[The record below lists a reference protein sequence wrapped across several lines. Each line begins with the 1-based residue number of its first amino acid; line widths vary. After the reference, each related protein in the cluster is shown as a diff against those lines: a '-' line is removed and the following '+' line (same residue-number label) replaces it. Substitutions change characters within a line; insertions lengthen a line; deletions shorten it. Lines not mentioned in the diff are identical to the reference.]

1 MNILLTGGAGY
12 IGSHAAVVLTNAGH
26 RVVILD
32 NFSNSY
38 RSILERLAK
47 IVGKDIQ
54 CVEGDVRDTPY
65 LEKVLKDYKIDAVMH
80 FAGKSLVGESVEK
93 PDLYHS
99 VNVDGTRIL
108 LDEMHK
114 QSITK
119 IVFSSSAATYGEP
132 KVVPILETSET
143 IPTNPYG
150 ATKLAID
157 HMITAEAAAHGI
169 SAASLR
175 YFNVAGALKA
185 ERGWLAER
193 HNPETHLIP
202 NVLRSTTDNPVKI
215 FGTDWPT
222 QDGTCIRDYV
232 HVIDLI
238 DAHLK
243 ALNSLGKPGHEIYN
257 LGSGSGYSV
266 REVVAAA
273 SAATG
278 HQIPF
283 IDSPRRAGDPAVL
296 IADISKAMTHLGWE
310 PTRDMNTMVSDTLKS
325 MA

>member
-1 MNILLTGGAGY
+1 MRILVTGGTGY
-12 IGSHAAVVLTNAGH
+12 IGSTAVEILLTQGFEIS
-26 RVVILD
+26 ILD
-32 NFSNSY
+32 DCSMGH
-38 RSILERLAK
+38 ADT
-47 IVGKDIQ
+47 VPAG
-54 CVEGDVRDTPY
+54 VRFVNGSLLNVSEVADALTSC
-65 LEKVLKDYKIDAVMH
+65 DAVMH

-108 LDEMHK
+108 LDEMRK

-202 NVLRSTTDNPVKI
+202 NVLRSTTDI
-215 FGTDWPT
+215 W
-222 QDGTCIRDYV
+222 Y
-232 HVIDLI
+232 
-238 DAHLK
+238 
-243 ALNSLGKPGHEIYN
+243 
-257 LGSGSGYSV
+257 
-266 REVVAAA
+266 
-273 SAATG
+273 
-278 HQIPF
+278 
-283 IDSPRRAGDPAVL
+283 
-296 IADISKAMTHLGWE
+296 
-310 PTRDMNTMVSDTLKS
+310 
-325 MA
+325 

>member
-1 MNILLTGGAGY
+1 MRVLVTGGTGY
-12 IGSHAAVVLTNAGH
+12 IGSTAVEILLGQGFEIS
-26 RVVILD
+26 ILD
-32 NFSNSY
+32 DCSMGH
-38 RSILERLAK
+38 ADT
-47 IVGKDIQ
+47 VPAG
-54 CVEGDVRDTPY
+54 VRFIHGSLLNAAEVADALTGC
-65 LEKVLKDYKIDAVMH
+65 DAVMH

-108 LDEMHK
+108 LDEMRK

-132 KVVPILETSET
+132 KTVPILETSET
-143 IPTNPYG
+143 NPTNPYG

-157 HMITAEAAAHGI
+157 HMITEEATEHGI

-175 YFNVAGALKA
+175 YFNVAGALKSD
-185 ERGWLAER
+185 RGWLAER

-202 NVLRSTTDNPVKI
+202 NVLRSTQANPVKI

-222 QDGTCIRDYV
+222 ADGTCIRDYV

-238 DAHLK
+238 DAHIK
-243 ALNSLGKPGHEIYN
+243 ALNSLGAAGHEIYN

-266 REVVAAA
+266 REVVKAA
-273 SAATG
+273 SDAIG

-283 IDSPRRAGDPAVL
+283 VDSPRRAGDPAVL
-296 IADISKAMTHLGWE
+296 IADISKAKRMLAWE
-310 PTRDMNTMVSDTLKS
+310 PTRDMTTMVADTLNS

>member
-1 MNILLTGGAGY
+1 MRVLVTGGTGY
-12 IGSHAAVVLTNAGH
+12 IGSTAVEILLTQGFEISILDDCSMGHADTVPSGVRFVNGSLLNVSEVAEALTGCDAVV
-26 RVVILD
+26 
-32 NFSNSY
+32 
-38 RSILERLAK
+38 
-47 IVGKDIQ
+47 
-54 CVEGDVRDTPY
+54 
-65 LEKVLKDYKIDAVMH
+65 H

-99 VNVDGTRIL
+99 VNVNGTRIL
-108 LDEMHK
+108 LDEMRK

-132 KVVPILETSET
+132 KSVPILETSET

-157 HMITAEAAAHGI
+157 HMITSEAAAHGI

-185 ERGWLAER
+185 KRGWLAER

-215 FGTDWPT
+215 FGIDWPT
-222 QDGTCIRDYV
+222 EDGTCIRDYV

-273 SAATG
+273 SSATG
-278 HQIPF
+278 QQIPF

-296 IADISKAMTHLGWE
+296 IADISKAKTRLGWE

>member
-1 MNILLTGGAGY
+1 MRVLVTGGTGY
-12 IGSHAAVVLTNAGH
+12 IGSTAVEILLTQGYEIS
-26 RVVILD
+26 ILD
-32 NFSNSY
+32 DCSMGHADTVPAGVRF
-38 RSILERLAK
+38 
-47 IVGKDIQ
+47 IQ
-54 CVEGDVRDTPY
+54 GTLLNASEVADALQGC
-65 LEKVLKDYKIDAVMH
+65 DAVMH

-114 QSITK
+114 QSIKK

-143 IPTNPYG
+143 SPTNPYG

-157 HMITAEAAAHGI
+157 HMITAEASARGI

-185 ERGWLAER
+185 KRGWLAER
-193 HNPETHLIP
+193 HDPETHLIP
-202 NVLRSTTDNPVKI
+202 NVLRSTQENPVKV

-222 QDGTCIRDYV
+222 ADGTCIRDYV

-238 DAHLK
+238 EAHIK
-243 ALNSLGKPGHEIYN
+243 ALKSLGAPGHEIYN

-266 REVVAAA
+266 REVISAA

-283 IDSPRRAGDPAVL
+283 VDSPRRPGDPAIL
-296 IADISKAMTHLGWE
+296 IADISKAKAKLDWQ
-310 PTRDMNTMVSDTLKS
+310 PTRDLNAMVSDAVESL
-325 MA
+325 A

>member
-1 MNILLTGGAGY
+1 MRVLVTGGTGY
-12 IGSHAAVVLTNAGH
+12 IGSTAVEILLSQGYEIS
-26 RVVILD
+26 ILD
-32 NFSNSY
+32 DCSMGH
-38 RSILERLAK
+38 ADT
-47 IVGKDIQ
+47 VPAG
-54 CVEGDVRDTPY
+54 VRFVQGSLLNANEVADA
-65 LEKVLKDYKIDAVMH
+65 LQECEAVMH

-93 PDLYHS
+93 PDLYQS

-108 LDEMHK
+108 LDEMRK

-132 KVVPILETSET
+132 KIVPILETSET
-143 IPTNPYG
+143 NPTNPYG

-157 HMITAEAAAHGI
+157 HMITEEAKNHGI

-185 ERGWLAER
+185 QRGWLAER

-202 NVLRSTTDNPVKI
+202 NVLRSTDANPVKI

-222 QDGTCIRDYV
+222 EDGTCIRDYV

-238 DAHLK
+238 DAHIK
-243 ALNSLGKPGHEIYN
+243 ALNSLGQPGHEIYN

-266 REVVAAA
+266 REVVKAA
-273 SAATG
+273 SDAIG

-283 IDSPRRAGDPAVL
+283 VDSPRRAGDPAVL
-296 IADISKAMTHLGWE
+296 IADISKAKRMLDWS
-310 PTRDMNTMVSDTLKS
+310 PTRNITTMVADTLQS

>member
-1 MNILLTGGAGY
+1 MRVLVTGGTGY
-12 IGSHAAVVLTNAGH
+12 IGSTAVEILLTQGFEIS
-26 RVVILD
+26 ILD
-32 NFSNSY
+32 DCSMGH
-38 RSILERLAK
+38 ADT
-47 IVGKDIQ
+47 VPAG
-54 CVEGDVRDTPY
+54 VRFVNGSLLNVSEVADALTGC
-65 LEKVLKDYKIDAVMH
+65 DAVMH
-80 FAGKSLVGESVEK
+80 FAGKSLVGESVEN

-108 LDEMHK
+108 LDEMRK

-157 HMITAEAAAHGI
+157 HMITAEAAAYGI

-215 FGTDWPT
+215 FGIDWPT
-222 QDGTCIRDYV
+222 EDGTCIRDYV

-273 SAATG
+273 SSATG
-278 HQIPF
+278 QQIPF

-296 IADISKAMTHLGWE
+296 IADISKAKTRLGWE

>member
-1 MNILLTGGAGY
+1 MRVLVTGGTGY
-12 IGSHAAVVLTNAGH
+12 IGSTAVEILLTQGYEIS
-26 RVVILD
+26 ILD
-32 NFSNSY
+32 DCSMGHADTVPAGVRF
-38 RSILERLAK
+38 
-47 IVGKDIQ
+47 IQ
-54 CVEGDVRDTPY
+54 GTLLNASEVADALQGC
-65 LEKVLKDYKIDAVMH
+65 DAVMH

-114 QSITK
+114 QSIKK

-143 IPTNPYG
+143 SPTNPYG

-157 HMITAEAAAHGI
+157 HMITAEAAGRGI

-185 ERGWLAER
+185 KRGWLAER

-202 NVLRSTTDNPVKI
+202 NILRSTPDNPVKI

-222 QDGTCIRDYV
+222 ADGTCIRDYV

-238 DAHLK
+238 EAHIK
-243 ALNSLGKPGHEIYN
+243 ALKSLGIPGHEIYN

-283 IDSPRRAGDPAVL
+283 VDSPRRAGDPAVL
-296 IADISKAMTHLGWE
+296 IADISKAKAKLDWE
-310 PTRDMNTMVSDTLKS
+310 PTRDLTAMVSDAVESL
-325 MA
+325 A

>member
-1 MNILLTGGAGY
+1 MRVLVTGGTGY
-12 IGSHAAVVLTNAGH
+12 IGSTAVEILLTQGFEIS
-26 RVVILD
+26 ILD
-32 NFSNSY
+32 DCSMGH
-38 RSILERLAK
+38 ADT
-47 IVGKDIQ
+47 VPAG
-54 CVEGDVRDTPY
+54 VRFVQGSLLNVDEVAEALTGC
-65 LEKVLKDYKIDAVMH
+65 DAVMH

-99 VNVDGTRIL
+99 VNVDGTRIV
-108 LDEMHK
+108 LDEMRK
-114 QSITK
+114 QKITK
-119 IVFSSSAATYGEP
+119 FVFSSSAATYGEP

-143 IPTNPYG
+143 HPTNPYG

-157 HMITAEAAAHGI
+157 HMITAESAAYGI

-185 ERGWLAER
+185 DRGWLAER

-202 NVLRSTTDNPVKI
+202 NVLRSTTENPVKI

-222 QDGTCIRDYV
+222 TDGTCIRDYV

-238 DAHLK
+238 DAHIK
-243 ALNSLGKPGHEIYN
+243 ALNLLHAPGHEIYN

-266 REVVAAA
+266 REVIAAA
-273 SAATG
+273 SAAIG

-296 IADISKAMTHLGWE
+296 IADISKAKAHLNWE

>member
-1 MNILLTGGAGY
+1 MRVLVTGGTGY
-12 IGSHAAVVLTNAGH
+12 IGSTAVEILLTQGFEIS
-26 RVVILD
+26 ILD
-32 NFSNSY
+32 DCSMGHADTVPAGVRF
-38 RSILERLAK
+38 I
-47 IVGKDIQ
+47 
-54 CVEGDVRDTPY
+54 EGSLLNASEVADA
-65 LEKVLKDYKIDAVMH
+65 LQGCDAVMH

-143 IPTNPYG
+143 SPTNPYG

-157 HMITAEAAAHGI
+157 HMITAEAAARGI

-185 ERGWLAER
+185 QRGWLAER

-202 NVLRSTTDNPVKI
+202 NVLRSTADNPVKI

-222 QDGTCIRDYV
+222 ADGTCVRDYV

-238 DAHLK
+238 DAHIK
-243 ALNSLGKPGHEIYN
+243 ALNSLGAPGHEIYN

-278 HQIPF
+278 TDIPYV
-283 IDSPRRAGDPAVL
+283 DSPRRAGDPAVL
-296 IADISKAMTHLGWE
+296 IADISKAKAKLDWS
-310 PTRDMNTMVSDTLKS
+310 PTRDITTMVSDTLKS
-325 MA
+325 FG